1 MTKALGLISLAK
13 KAGRVVSGESACKEA
28 IRFGSSHLIIL
39 TEDAS
44 ANTKKNIT
52 DSCIYY
58 GVPYVIAFSKDTL
71 GHSIGNAFNAV
82 VSINDEGLATGIL
95 NRFQTN
101 N

>member
-28 IRFGSSHLIIL
+28 IRFGSSHLIIIS
-39 TEDAS
+39 EDAS

-52 DSCIYY
+52 DSCKYY
-58 GVPYVIAFSKDTL
+58 AVPYVIAFCKDTL
-71 GHSIGNAFNAV
+71 GHSIGNEYNAV
-82 VSINDEGLATGIL
+82 VSINDEGFAKGIL
-95 NRFQTN
+95 NYFQTN